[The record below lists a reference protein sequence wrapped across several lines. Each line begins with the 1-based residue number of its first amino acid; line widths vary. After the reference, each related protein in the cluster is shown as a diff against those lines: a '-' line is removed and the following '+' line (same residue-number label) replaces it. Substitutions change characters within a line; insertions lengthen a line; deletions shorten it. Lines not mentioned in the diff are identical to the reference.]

1 VPLILGALWPEE
13 QGNHV
18 KPERRGELK
27 KRKEEK
33 AIKGKRIMK
42 GKELWEFECLLC
54 PASLPALATSFETWD
69 GGVRTSECS
78 CA

>member
-1 VPLILGALWPEE
+1 MKFGGDAETEGCAIFVPLILGALWPEE

-33 AIKGKRIMK
+33 AIKGKRIM
-42 GKELWEFECLLC
+42 
-54 PASLPALATSFETWD
+54 
-69 GGVRTSECS
+69 GV
-78 CA
+78 